1 MKNFRRNFLG
11 RVVQTALVSGIALL
25 AATTGV
31 AQAQAYPNKT
41 VTIVVSYPAGGDT
54 DALGRLMA
62 EKLAARLGQ
71 SFVVENRPGASGT
84 IGNAY
89 VAKAAPDGY
98 TLLMTP
104 STISIATLVLK
115 GGAAAAYDTVNAFTP
130 VFFVGTQSL
139 FLVANTSTGI
149 TNVKELVSAV
159 HADKVKTYGSPG
171 SGSPMHVLGELFN
184 KAAGVKITQV
194 PYRGTAPAVVDMLGG
209 HIPFMYTTLGPVAQ
223 HVASGKMAVLAVAD
237 AKRSTLAPSVPTLAE
252 LGYKDAEVAA
262 WQGILGP
269 KGMPTEV
276 VNTLNRHLNEILKM
290 PDVRDRLAKIYVEPV
305 GGEPSTVGVVNANDH
320 NRYAKIIKEF
330 GIQAD

>member
-1 MKNFRRNFLG
+1 
-11 RVVQTALVSGIALL
+11 
-25 AATTGV
+25 
-31 AQAQAYPNKT
+31 
-41 VTIVVSYPAGGDT
+41 
-54 DALGRLMA
+54 
-62 EKLAARLGQ
+62 
-71 SFVVENRPGASGT
+71 
-84 IGNAY
+84 
-89 VAKAAPDGY
+89 
-98 TLLMTP
+98 
-104 STISIATLVLK
+104 
-115 GGAAAAYDTVNAFTP
+115 
-130 VFFVGTQSL
+130 
-139 FLVANTSTGI
+139 
-149 TNVKELVSAV
+149 
-159 HADKVKTYGSPG
+159 
-171 SGSPMHVLGELFN
+171 MHVLGELFN

-269 KGMPTEV
+269 KGMPAEV